1 MVVCPDSL
9 EDCLMFILDLIVVP
23 TKTMKSNTSVSVSRL
38 LLALLPRDDDD
49 CGCPHRSYGEEYDSG
64 EIKRWVHSHSCES
77 EHCIFQVEPGCN
89 SSLMLS
95 LESITLN
102 SYDSLK
108 LSQYFVI
115 NETEIVSLHYV
126 DLSSSYR
133 RSIFTAGVGVGFEI
147 EYKFQQR
154 RWYGSSSFTLS
165 FERVGPDIKTCPFPL
180 LCSSVDFTNVP
191 DIERLGPIRCPFRIL
206 PSVSGRKILLK
217 FHDIRGTIFYEKQEN
232 GYLRAIPSEVVKLHS
247 TSDYIDFVLESLSP
261 HHLPRYNITFKE
273 LTEDPC
279 HCDKSDVFVGS
290 KPVYITSPGFPEIYC
305 SNFRCKRRF
314 VHNDTLRHDSELTFV
329 VTVHF
334 LSTEKFDY
342 IQFSSDGINM
352 ERLNGTHEDVRL
364 VFTGDIMETEFV
376 TDEAIVRHGYNMLF
390 TISGKLARRQ
400 WEISKNSRPVT
411 ILYERNVQANSSLPS
426 AMTSFLVSWMPSE
439 GCSCDN
445 GSIKTAVVGE
455 WDVLTSP
462 AYPLSY
468 CNDMLCVT
476 RIVAPEG
483 HHVVLNITDF
493 YTEPYNDVLALFD
506 GWNIT
511 GRHIEVFHG
520 KKRFPYLIRNS
531 NETLS
536 LVFKSDH
543 EVYYQGFR
551 LLFSAEPNEDIH
563 LEAHSS
569 VHFSTIIIILLSIML
584 VATVIV
590 AVFRRVPVRF
600 ENPLYVA
607 SVSYS
612 DRAEYVSRNLIQV
625 LGQGMAV
632 TYFLEGSSAIS
643 TGERFETMFDNSREK
658 PTPVNR
664 RDCDCGIQVYGEEYE
679 AGVIKQRERIQ
690 DVKVCPHPLLLAS
703 TSFRTV
709 PAIERPGPV
718 RCPFRIIPS
727 VAGRKI
733 YLKFN
738 KMWGTSL
745 FLNEEQSNLRL
756 IQTGTSGLHSATD
769 SIDFVLESLGHHDL
783 PKYNIT
789 YKELLEDPC
798 YCDNKDIVV
807 GEEPLYVT
815 SPGFPDIYCSDFR
828 CKRRFLHND
837 TLREDA
843 SLTFLVTV
851 HFLSTEKYDY
861 IEFSSGGVVLD
872 RLNGTYENYRI
883 IITDDIMETE
893 FVTDKTI
900 VQHGYNMTVQS
911 VHIPTECRCPHKGVK
926 KMLSK
931 GNISMEI
938 PVHCE
943 AIYCKWIIPP
953 TTTPLKFAALF
964 NFTSDYD
971 TLTVTTGDDI
981 QQFYTISE
989 KLTKRQW
996 QIPEKSP
1003 STTILYERTVPD
1015 GLKPNLKPVSFS
1027 VKWMPKDEDC
1037 SCTNGSEKE
1046 AAVGEWKEL
1055 TSPVY
1060 PLSYCNDMHCTTVI
1074 RAPARHRVVLNI
1086 TDFYTEPYNDVLL
1099 IYDGS
1104 NPSGQYMKMFSG
1116 KRQFPNLIRSTNET
1130 LSLVFKSDHDI
1141 SYYGYRLIYS
1151 AEFNE
1156 ELEEMRQTTHFT
1168 AFLFVLLSLILIT
1181 AIVVAIYKGF
1191 PGRFHRLLYVHY
1203 VSQTDTVE

>member
-1 MVVCPDSL
+1 MKPFRSSFWPTY
-9 EDCLMFILDLIVVP
+9 FIIAAAAVFSQINADY
-23 TKTMKSNTSVSVSRL
+23 
-38 LLALLPRDDDD
+38 DDDD

-77 EHCIFQVEPGCN
+77 EHCIFQVEPGSN

-115 NETEIVSLHYV
+115 NETEVVSLHYV

-133 RSIFTAGVGVGFEI
+133 RSIFFAGVGVGFEI

-180 LCSSVDFTNVP
+180 LRSSVDFTNVP

-342 IQFSSDGINM
+342 IQFSSDGISM

-376 TDEAIVRHGYNMLF
+376 TDEAIVRHGYNMSVESIQIPTECLCPHKGVKTMPTKGDVRMDIPDYCLVVYCKWTIPSITRDMKFAALF
-390 TISGKLARRQ
+390 NFTSEADMLTVTTGNDIRQLFSISGKLARRQ
-400 WEISKNSRPVT
+400 WEISKSSQPVT

-551 LLFSAEPNEDIH
+551 LLFSAEPNEDVH
-563 LEAHSS
+563 SEAHSS

-584 VATVIV
+584 VATVIF

-612 DRAEYVSRNLIQV
+612 DRAESRN
-625 LGQGMAV
+625 
-632 TYFLEGSSAIS
+632 GS
-643 TGERFETMFDNSREK
+643 
-658 PTPVNR
+658 
-664 RDCDCGIQVYGEEYE
+664 
-679 AGVIKQRERIQ
+679 
-690 DVKVCPHPLLLAS
+690 
-703 TSFRTV
+703 
-709 PAIERPGPV
+709 
-718 RCPFRIIPS
+718 
-727 VAGRKI
+727 
-733 YLKFN
+733 
-738 KMWGTSL
+738 
-745 FLNEEQSNLRL
+745 
-756 IQTGTSGLHSATD
+756 
-769 SIDFVLESLGHHDL
+769 
-783 PKYNIT
+783 
-789 YKELLEDPC
+789 
-798 YCDNKDIVV
+798 DI
-807 GEEPLYVT
+807 
-815 SPGFPDIYCSDFR
+815 
-828 CKRRFLHND
+828 
-837 TLREDA
+837 
-843 SLTFLVTV
+843 
-851 HFLSTEKYDY
+851 
-861 IEFSSGGVVLD
+861 FS
-872 RLNGTYENYRI
+872 
-883 IITDDIMETE
+883 
-893 FVTDKTI
+893 
-900 VQHGYNMTVQS
+900 
-911 VHIPTECRCPHKGVK
+911 
-926 KMLSK
+926 
-931 GNISMEI
+931 
-938 PVHCE
+938 
-943 AIYCKWIIPP
+943 
-953 TTTPLKFAALF
+953 
-964 NFTSDYD
+964 
-971 TLTVTTGDDI
+971 
-981 QQFYTISE
+981 
-989 KLTKRQW
+989 
-996 QIPEKSP
+996 
-1003 STTILYERTVPD
+1003 
-1015 GLKPNLKPVSFS
+1015 
-1027 VKWMPKDEDC
+1027 
-1037 SCTNGSEKE
+1037 
-1046 AAVGEWKEL
+1046 
-1055 TSPVY
+1055 
-1060 PLSYCNDMHCTTVI
+1060 
-1074 RAPARHRVVLNI
+1074 
-1086 TDFYTEPYNDVLL
+1086 
-1099 IYDGS
+1099 
-1104 NPSGQYMKMFSG
+1104 
-1116 KRQFPNLIRSTNET
+1116 
-1130 LSLVFKSDHDI
+1130 
-1141 SYYGYRLIYS
+1141 
-1151 AEFNE
+1151 
-1156 ELEEMRQTTHFT
+1156 
-1168 AFLFVLLSLILIT
+1168 
-1181 AIVVAIYKGF
+1181 
-1191 PGRFHRLLYVHY
+1191 
-1203 VSQTDTVE
+1203 